1 MATTKQ
7 IIMLCLIAF
16 LGTGSSVFADLF
28 IYPNKGQSQDQQNKD
43 KFECQNWATQQ
54 TGFDPMNPGRA
65 PQAQAPQTA
74 GVLGGAGRGAAL
86 GAIGGA
92 IAGDAGKGAAIGA
105 ATGGL
110 FGGMRRRD
118 EQRQQEQIQANYQA
132 QQRANRSEWDR
143 ALKACLNGRGYTV
156 Q

>member
-1 MATTKQ
+1 MNHIRPLVLLIPLFLLATTA
-7 IIMLCLIAF
+7 L
-16 LGTGSSVFADLF
+16 ADMF

-43 KFECQNWATQQ
+43 KFECQSWATQQ
-54 TGFDPMNPGRA
+54 TGFDPMNPGSA
-65 PQAQAPQTA
+65 PPAQQTQTV

-86 GAIGGA
+86 GAVGGA

-118 EQRQQEQIQANYQA
+118 ENRQQEQVQANYEA
-132 QQRANRSEWDR
+132 QQRARRSEWDR
-143 ALKACLNGRGYTV
+143 ALKACLSGRGYTV